1 MKIFEIR
8 VDITRQ
14 FKQYESDKVGV
25 SAILSEGEDV
35 HEAILK
41 MKKICLGEAV
51 SIEGTEVIKEEV
63 KQMELPIAKEEPK
76 VKKEVKKETK
86 KVERPKVEEPKAEEV
101 KEEVKEEEPK
111 VKKEVKKPVSK
122 NIAYDRANDLHK
134 KHVGT
139 FLDSKYPTWRK
150 DEKVK
155 SAAVTTSQLMA
166 GKDFM
171 SASGTVLPEFVEQFC
186 KSVENALRS

>member
-8 VDITRQ
+8 VDVTRQ
-14 FKQYESDKVGV
+14 PKDFEPIKIGL
-25 SAILSEGEDV
+25 SAHLSEGEDAYT
-35 HEAILK
+35 AIQR
-41 MKKICLGEAV
+41 MKKLCFEQKDEV
-51 SIEGTEVIKEEV
+51 EGTEVIKEEV
-63 KQMELPIAKEEPK
+63 KQMELPIVKEEPK

-101 KEEVKEEEPK
+101 KEEVKEEAPK

-150 DEKVK
+150 EEKVK
-155 SAAVTTSQLMA
+155 SAAVMTSQLMA

-171 SASGTVLPEFVEQFC
+171 SASGTVLPEFVEEFC